1 MEVLALV
8 ESPNHVCYRYR
19 IEAYEAALARRG
31 LLLRTASLHRRTLS
45 RTRQLLDARRSDT
58 VILQRR
64 LLPKWQIGVLRH
76 AAGRIVFDLD
86 DAVFQRDSFH
96 RKGQHSRR
104 RLARFKATVRAADM
118 VTVGNHHLRQ
128 EVLRYV
134 EPDRVRVVPTCV
146 NPMLYRPADHFRA
159 DGVFRLAWIGSSST
173 MAGLQQIQRHLAV
186 ATERV
191 ADLELHV
198 ICDRGV
204 ELAGVRTV
212 LWEWSSQTEA
222 AHLADCDVGISW
234 LPDDSWS
241 RGKCGLKI
249 LQYMAAG
256 LPVVANP
263 VGQNSEMVIPG
274 ETGFLA
280 NTPLEW
286 AEAIRLLASDPE
298 LRHELGTAGRRLVE
312 ERYNVARWEEP
323 FAAAIAGDDNLSDSG
338 ASLPTEVSV
347 KRPARMRK
355 HRTAGSTSQ

>member
-19 IEAYEAALARRG
+19 IEAFAAALARRG
-31 LLLRTASLHRRTLS
+31 LLLRTVSLHRRTLS
-45 RTRQLLDARRSDT
+45 RTRQLIDARRSDT

-64 LLPKWQIGVLRH
+64 LLPKWQIRILRH
-76 AAGRIVFDLD
+76 AAGRIIYDLD

-104 RLARFKATVRAADM
+104 RLARFKATLRAADM
-118 VTVGNHHLRQ
+118 VTVGNHHLCQ

-134 EPDRVRVVPTCV
+134 EPDRVTVVPTCV
-146 NPMLYRPADHFRA
+146 NPRLYRPADHSRS
-159 DGVFRLAWIGSSST
+159 DGVCRLAWIGSSST
-173 MAGLQQIQRHLAV
+173 MAGLKLSQRHLAL

-191 ADLELHV
+191 PGLELHL
-198 ICDRGV
+198 ICDRAAK
-204 ELAGVRTV
+204 LTGVRTI
-212 LWEWSSQTEA
+212 LREWSSQTEA

-263 VGQNSEMVIPG
+263 VGENSEMVIPG
-274 ETGFLA
+274 GTGFLP
-280 NTPLEW
+280 NTPQEW

-298 LRHELGTAGRRLVE
+298 LRHKLGTAGRRLVE
-312 ERYNVARWEEP
+312 ERYSVDRWEDP
-323 FAAAIAGDDNLSDSG
+323 FAAAIAGDDNSSNTD
-338 ASLPTEVSV
+338 PTSSV
-347 KRPARMRK
+347 EAPVKQPARIMK